1 MSMENGGVMMVGTR
15 KGEIDTKPPFRSV
28 KEAVSLFADKLLYA
42 SQFKQSEAIM
52 ENRVIIDEPLSLRHE
67 AIEAELEETKQNLQ
81 KAKEETMS
89 MAHCLS
95 SLQEELEL
103 TRQEL
108 QQLKQES
115 MGKHHPIMQ
124 EEEEEAV
131 IIEDVKDMENNKNKN
146 NVTKFDDDELQK
158 KRYVT
163 FANTPSLTH
172 IISPSPQPL
181 TLEVEKLKRH
191 HSFGSEKKKKNKIKP
206 LIPLIG
212 FGGIF
217 SKKKGNNY

>member
-1 MSMENGGVMMVGTR
+1 MMVATR

-52 ENRVIIDEPLSLRHE
+52 ENRVIIDEPLSLSHE

-131 IIEDVKDMENNKNKN
+131 IIKN

-158 KRYVT
+158 KRYET

-181 TLEVEKLKRH
+181 TVEVEKLKRH

-206 LIPLIG
+206 LMPLIG